1 LNVEERPGVRASL
14 YNLKTLSSLQNPVY
28 RLYFFGML
36 GQFASMNMQ
45 MVAGSMLIYRLTDSS
60 GLLGTMSLANAI
72 PMILLSLFGGAIAD
86 RVQKKRV
93 LVMGLIASAAIS
105 LFVALALTT
114 GHLSKAVPGSWWI
127 LMLSSF
133 LQGVVMGVMLPARQA
148 IIPEMVSSEHAMNAV
163 ALNMLGMN
171 VLSLFAPGIAGF
183 LIDGFDFK
191 AVYFTMT
198 ALNIYAAVTI
208 GLIRHS
214 SRISNQTGNL
224 IEDIK
229 KGFSYILQDRTI
241 FFILFFTLLAVVFSM
256 PYQQLL
262 PIYVDDILKVGATG
276 LGVLMMVSGAGAL
289 VGSIAIAS
297 LPNKKRG
304 LMLLASALLSGAAL
318 IFFAFSRFWGF
329 SLGLIVF
336 VGLGQTIRG
345 TVSSALLQSY
355 TQPEFMGRV
364 MSVLMMQWGVMS
376 LCTFGA
382 GLLAEIIPVQQVVGG
397 LAAALIILAVLSLV
411 FVPRLRRLN

>member
-1 LNVEERPGVRASL
+1 VKSGERPSGAASI
-14 YNLKTLSSLQNPVY
+14 YNLSTISSLQNPVY
-28 RLYFFGML
+28 RLYFLGML

-60 GLLGTMSLANAI
+60 GLLGTMSLANAV
-72 PMILLSLFGGAIAD
+72 PMILISMFGGAIAD

-93 LVMGLIASAAIS
+93 LVIGLTASAAIS

-127 LMLSSF
+127 LIFSSF
-133 LQGVVMGVMLPARQA
+133 LQGCVMGITLPARQA
-148 IIPEMVSSEHAMNAV
+148 IIPEIVSREHAMNAV

-171 VLSLFAPGIAGF
+171 VLSLFAPGVAGF

-208 GLIRHS
+208 AFVRHTS
-214 SRISNQTGNL
+214 VISNQTGNIL
-224 IEDIK
+224 DDIK
-229 KGFSYILQDRTI
+229 KGLKYMGQDRTI
-241 FFILFFTLLAVVFSM
+241 FFVLMFTLMVVVLGM
-256 PYQQLL
+256 PYQNLL
-262 PIYVDDILKVGATG
+262 PIYVDDILHVGATG
-276 LGVLMMVSGAGAL
+276 LGVLMSVSGVGAL
-289 VGSIAIAS
+289 VGSIVLAS
-297 LPNKKRG
+297 LPSKKRG
-304 LMLLASALLSGAAL
+304 LLILCGGLLSGASL
-318 IFFAFSRFWGF
+318 VFFAFSRSWGL

-336 VGLGQTIRG
+336 IGLGQTIRG

-355 TQPEFMGRV
+355 TRPEFMGRV
-364 MSVLMMQWGVMS
+364 MSILMMQWGVMS

-382 GLLAEIIPVQQVVGG
+382 GLLAEIVPVQRVVGG
-397 LAAALIILAVLSLV
+397 FAVALIIVSILSL
-411 FVPRLRRLN
+411 FFIPRIRRLD